1 MTVDMVTVSNRL
13 VFNYLEPPR
22 VKEMFNL
29 LEEDVEVQT
38 YLRMSNIMAV
48 KRLGYNDHGPVHAK
62 VITGSALKI
71 FDLITAAVEPSL
83 LLHGVGDMEDAK
95 LVTMTIAY
103 LHDIGNAVHRNEHER
118 MGVFLAAPILDRL
131 LTEVYPEDEHHVY
144 NLKSEILHGIYAS
157 DDEVKCFS
165 VEAGIATIADG
176 TDMAEGRTRIPFQR
190 GKVDIHSLSAL
201 AIRRVEIKRGKIKP
215 VLIEVYMDNPAGVFQ
230 IEEVMGKKMETSG
243 LEDLIEVTAIMN
255 GKTLKTL

>member
-1 MTVDMVTVSNRL
+1 MVLVSNRL
-13 VFNYLEPPR
+13 AFNYLEDPK
-22 VKEMFNL
+22 VKQMFTL
-29 LEEDVEVQT
+29 LEEDVEVQS

-48 KRLGYNDHGPVHAK
+48 KRLGYNDHGPVHAR
-62 VITGSALKI
+62 IISGSALKI
-71 FDLITAAVEPSL
+71 FDLITNAVEPSL

-103 LHDIGNAVHRNEHER
+103 LHDIGNSVHRDEHER

-131 LTEVYPEDEHHVY
+131 LSEVYQREEHHVY

-157 DDEVKCFS
+157 DDDAQCFS

-176 TDMAEGRTRIPFQR
+176 TDMAEGRTRIPFNR

-201 AIRRVEIKRGKIKP
+201 AIRRVEIKRGGNKP

-230 IEEVMGKKMETSG
+230 IEEVMGKKMATSG
-243 LEDLIEVTAIMN
+243 LEDLVEVTAIMN

>member
-1 MTVDMVTVSNRL
+1 MVLVSNRL
-13 VFNYLEPPR
+13 VFNYLEDSK
-22 VKEMFNL
+22 VKQIFTL
-29 LEEDVEVQT
+29 LEEDVEVQS

-48 KRLGYNDHGPVHAK
+48 KRLGYNDHGPVHAR
-62 VITGSALKI
+62 IISGSALRI
-71 FDLITAAVEPSL
+71 FNLITTAVEPSL

-103 LHDIGNAVHRNEHER
+103 LHDIGNAVHRNEHEK

-131 LTEVYPEDEHHVY
+131 LTEVYPRDEHHVY

-157 DDEVKCFS
+157 DDDIQCFS

-176 TDMAEGRTRIPFQR
+176 TDMAEGRTRIPFKR

-201 AIRRVEIKRGKIKP
+201 AIRRVEIKKGEDKP

-230 IEEVMGKKMETSG
+230 IEEVMGKKMATSG
-243 LEDLIEVTAIMN
+243 LEDLVEVTAIMN